1 MSDLPLV
8 EWDHALFSELFT
20 LLGRVATQ
28 PVNPPLR
35 RLQARLE
42 DAKPWLLALTNVT
55 SPNDADKNAVANGKL
70 SFLDKYKWSQLIS
83 RPHRPTQWLISPHN
97 K

>member
-1 MSDLPLV
+1 MTPERIYSHTTLSYIMSDLPLA
-8 EWDHALFSELFT
+8 EWDHALFGELFT

-42 DAKPWLLALTNVT
+42 DAKPWLLALTNVPC
-55 SPNDADKNAVANGKL
+55 PNDADKNTVTNGA
-70 SFLDKYKWSQLIS
+70 YRGIWI
-83 RPHRPTQWLISPHN
+83 N
-97 K
+97 

>member
-1 MSDLPLV
+1 MSELPLV
-8 EWDHALFSELFT
+8 EWDHGLFGELFT

-42 DAKPWLLALTNVT
+42 DAKPWLLALTNAPG
-55 SPNDADKNAVANGKL
+55 PNDADKTKVANGKL
-70 SFLDKYKWSQLIS
+70 RLPCMEIADSQT
-83 RPHRPTQWLISPHN
+83 PSPYLMGHQSV
-97 K
+97 

>member
-1 MSDLPLV
+1 MSDLALV
-8 EWDHALFSELFT
+8 EWDHAFFGELFT

-42 DAKPWLLALTNVT
+42 DAKPWLLALTNVPG
-55 SPNDADKNAVANGKL
+55 PNDADKNTITNGAYTRIYAMEKSSL
-70 SFLDKYKWSQLIS
+70 F
-83 RPHRPTQWLISPHN
+83 RTHCPP
-97 K
+97 

>member
-55 SPNDADKNAVANGKL
+55 GPNDADKNAVANGKL
-70 SFLDKYKWSQLIS
+70 SYLDKQKRQQLML
-83 RPHRPTQWLISPHN
+83 RPNRPT
-97 K
+97 

>member
-1 MSDLPLV
+1 MSDIPLV
-8 EWDHALFSELFT
+8 EWDHALFSDLFT
-20 LLGRVATQ
+20 LLGRVAAQ

-55 SPNDADKNAVANGKL
+55 GPNDADKTVVTNGEL
-70 SFLDKYKWSQLIS
+70 MRSVRLRADFRQTPLHCLMAHQSA
-83 RPHRPTQWLISPHN
+83 
-97 K
+97 